1 MIKTI
6 EPFTPLQYIIG
17 KEKFF
22 GLDFLVNE
30 DVFIPRPETE
40 VLVETTLEIVKG
52 TRHETQDTRILDL
65 CTGSGC
71 IAIALTKN
79 ALNCKIL
86 ASDVSDKALEIA
98 KENAILNGVY
108 DKGSFIKSD
117 LFKNIDGKFDII
129 VSNPPYIARA
139 EFESI
144 QKEVLREPR
153 LALDGGE
160 DGLSFY
166 RRIFDE
172 APLYL
177 KRGGYC
183 MVEIGYGQRE
193 AVREIMERQGNFKV
207 IDVRKDQY
215 GIDRVITAKWIN

>member
-17 KEKFF
+17 KERFF

-40 VLVETTLEIVKG
+40 VLVERALEIVKG
-52 TRHETQDTRILDL
+52 TRRKAQDTRILDL

-79 ALNCKIL
+79 ASNCRIV
-86 ASDVSDKALEIA
+86 ASDISDRALEVA
-98 KENAILNGVY
+98 KKNASLNGVS
-108 DKGSFIKSD
+108 DGISFIHSD

-129 VSNPPYIARA
+129 VSNPPYIARY
-139 EFESI
+139 EFESM

-153 LALDGGE
+153 LAIDGGE
-160 DGLSFY
+160 DGLLFY

-172 APLYL
+172 APRYL
-177 KRGGYC
+177 KEGGYC
-183 MVEIGYGQRE
+183 AVEIGYGQRE
-193 AVREIMERQGNFKV
+193 AVREIMERSGNFKV
-207 IDVRKDQY
+207 IDVRKDRY
-215 GIDRVITAKWIN
+215 GIDRVIRLRIQ